1 MRKRTLYTCVCVYIY
16 IYTHTY
22 ILYTHRLVGFSDSSV
37 SKESTCNAGDPS
49 LILGSRRSPG
59 EGIGYQLQD
68 SWVFLV
74 AQKVKNLLAMQ
85 ETWIQSLGWE
95 DLLEEGMAT
104 YSSVL
109 AWRIL
114 WTEEPGRQQSTGS
127 QRVRHD
133 LSN

>member
-1 MRKRTLYTCVCVYIY
+1 M
-16 IYTHTY
+16 
-22 ILYTHRLVGFSDSSV
+22 
-37 SKESTCNAGDPS
+37 E
-49 LILGSRRSPG
+49 RSPG

-68 SWVFLV
+68 SWVSLV

-127 QRVRHD
+127 QRVGHD
-133 LSN
+133 LVTRSPNHHQHYILECIFKVNLIYGLQYKYIVPFFLLCYTVGSH

>member
-1 MRKRTLYTCVCVYIY
+1 M
-16 IYTHTY
+16 
-22 ILYTHRLVGFSDSSV
+22 
-37 SKESTCNAGDPS
+37 
-49 LILGSRRSPG
+49 ILGSRRSPG

-68 SWVFLV
+68 SWVSLMS
-74 AQKVKNLLAMQ
+74 QKVKNLLAMQ

-104 YSSVL
+104 YSSVV

-127 QRVRHD
+127 QRVGRD
-133 LSN
+133 LVTRSPNHHQHYILECIFKVNLIYGLQYK

>member
-1 MRKRTLYTCVCVYIY
+1 M
-16 IYTHTY
+16 
-22 ILYTHRLVGFSDSSV
+22 
-37 SKESTCNAGDPS
+37 
-49 LILGSRRSPG
+49 ILGSRRSPG

-68 SWVFLV
+68 SWVSLM

-104 YSSVL
+104 YSSVV

-127 QRVRHD
+127 QRVGRD
-133 LSN
+133 LVTRSPNHHQHYILECIFKVNLIYGLQYK